1 MKRLLTL
8 SVFLFLCS
16 YAICQSVTGAL
27 IGTVTD
33 ASGTL
38 AGAKVE
44 AVNVATGIVSAA
56 VTNHSGIYRLPSM
69 PAGTYTLKI
78 SAQGFKSVEIKDA
91 HLVLNQTLRND
102 VELAVGAVNE
112 TIDVAPEA
120 GTTTTDSPS
129 IATVTD
135 SKALVELP
143 ANGRTISAIL
153 ATAPGNSGDGSDSNP
168 KISGSQH
175 WGGTSFQ
182 VNGVS
187 YDDRG
192 NGGGSYAYSTSLTTQ
207 PSLDTIQDVKI
218 ESNAAKAEYASS
230 VAVVMTTKGGTNK
243 FHGTAFEFN
252 RNSVVAANEYFAKVV
267 GTQRLP
273 FNRNEFGGTIGGPIV
288 RDHTFF
294 FFSIERF
301 TQRQQRQGIFTVPT
315 DAQRTG
321 QFTTAIR
328 NPYTGTNFANN
339 KIPDSMLNA
348 KFQAILQLVPRA
360 NTSFATSNLQQPRAT
375 NLDLTRYSGKL
386 EHNFKAKNKLAFDAN
401 WAESGL
407 YFVNLGYPVQ
417 YGNYSDAGF
426 QTKSGALTYTRIL
439 SSSMVNEFRA
449 SYYTMRST
457 RLGQNINYD
466 GSQLFPGLY
475 PHEIGGIPIFSITS
489 YTRIGDSGGSRS
501 NPQMTQQYGDTFTW
515 NRGRHTIKAGAD
527 VQITKVSTNPGS
539 STTTLGYF
547 NFLSSRYTLNGLAN
561 ALMGLPTSTLRST
574 VSPSNV
580 IHQNRYGFYLQDDW
594 QVTPRLSLYYGLRYE
609 LQTEPTERYGGWTNF
624 DFNTGRLVIR
634 SVNGQLPSSAIP
646 SLVSAYPYI
655 TSEAAG
661 WGSDVLVADRKNF
674 APRFGFA
681 FRPFRTNDVI
691 LRGGYGIF
699 YNMPAIYQGIYQ
711 LGVSNPPFK
720 LTEQFNGG
728 TTPTISLDDPFA
740 TSPVV
745 SSNPVLYSVDR
756 ELHNTYSQQ
765 WNLTVE
771 NKLPGDVGLRISYVG
786 NRAIHAPYVNYDM
799 NRPRTLTAPV
809 NSSQSNQ
816 DFLPYQPYSNIYG
829 MRFTGTGFTNQLQ
842 VQGTRRFKN
851 SLYIQTNL
859 SWTKSLDDV
868 PDTGSPQDPYN
879 QHGDYG
885 NADGVRRIT
894 FYFTGGYNLP
904 LGRGK
909 LFFNHSNDFVNTLV
923 SGIRVTSVTRLL
935 SGAPYSILYTP
946 TAVNSYASRADLNPT
961 GGDPTTVANRT
972 ITNWINTNAFKAP
985 ATYGYGNAPRNM
997 MFGPGQKV
1005 VNLSVAKTTTLYDNV
1020 ALELRADAFNLTNS
1034 TNFAN
1039 PANTLN
1045 VAGFGVISATTID
1058 PRQMQFGAKVLF

>member
-1 MKRLLTL
+1 MKRLIAL
-8 SVFLFLCS
+8 SVTLFLT
-16 YAICQSVTGAL
+16 AFALCQSTTGTL
-27 IGTVTD
+27 IGTVSD
-33 ASGTL
+33 ASGVIP
-38 AGAKVE
+38 GAKVE
-44 AVNVATGIVSAA
+44 AINSGTGIVVASEA
-56 VTNHSGIYRLPSM
+56 NQEGIYRISNLV
-69 PAGTYTLKI
+69 AGTYTLKI
-78 SAQGFKSVEIKDA
+78 SAPGYKSVEIKNA
-91 HLVLNQTLRND
+91 HLVLNQTLRNN
-102 VELAVGAVNE
+102 VVLAVGGVTE
-112 TIDVAPEA
+112 TVEVHPDA
-120 GTTTTDSPS
+120 GVTTSDSPS

-182 VNGVS
+182 VNGVN

-230 VAVVMTTKGGTNK
+230 VAVVMTTKGGTNS

-252 RNSVVAANEYFAKVV
+252 RNMAVSANEYFAKLL
-267 GTQRLP
+267 GTPRLP

-288 RDHTFF
+288 RNHTFF

-321 QFTTAIR
+321 QFTTTIK
-328 NPYTGTNFANN
+328 NPYTGTNFPNN

-348 KFQAILQLVPRA
+348 KFQAILALVPHA
-360 NTSFATSNLQQPRAT
+360 NTSFATSNLKQPRAN
-375 NLDLTRYSGKL
+375 NLDLNRYSGKL
-386 EHNFKAKNKLAFDAN
+386 DHTFNARNKISFDAN

-407 YFVNLGYPVQ
+407 YYVNLGYPVQ

-426 QTKSGALTYTRIL
+426 QTKSGALTYTRVL

-457 RLGQNINYD
+457 RLGQNTNFD
-466 GSQLFPGLY
+466 GRTLFPGLY
-475 PHEIGGIPIFSITS
+475 PHEIGGIPIFSMTS
-489 YTRIGDSGGSRS
+489 YTRIGDVGGSRS
-501 NPQMTQQYGDTFTW
+501 NPQMTQQYGDTFLW

-547 NFLSSRYTLNGLAN
+547 NFLSSRYTGNGLGN
-561 ALMGLPTSTLRST
+561 ALLGIPTSTLRST
-574 VSPSNV
+574 ASPSNV
-580 IHQNRYGFYLQDDW
+580 IHQNRYGFYVQDDW
-594 QVTPRLSLYYGLRYE
+594 QVMPRLSLYYGLRYE
-609 LQTEPTERYGGWTNF
+609 LQTEPTERFGGWTNF
-624 DFNTGRLVIR
+624 DFNTGSLIIR
-634 SVNGQLPSSAIP
+634 SVGGQLPSSAIP
-646 SLVSAYPYI
+646 SLVAAYPYK
-655 TSEAAG
+655 TSEAVG

-681 FRPFRTNDVI
+681 FRPFSTNDVV

-720 LTEQFNGG
+720 LTQQYNGG

-740 TSPVV
+740 TSPIVTA
-745 SSNPVLYSVDR
+745 NPVLYSVDR
-756 ELHNTYSQQ
+756 NLHNTYSQQ
-765 WNLTVE
+765 WNLSLE
-771 NKLPGDVGLRISYVG
+771 NKLPGAVGLRISYVG

-799 NRPRTLTAPV
+799 NRPRTLAAPT
-809 NSSQSNQ
+809 SPTQTNQ

-842 VQGTRRFKN
+842 VQGTRRFNN
-851 SLYIQTNL
+851 SLYLQTNL

-868 PDTGSPQDPYN
+868 PDTGSPQNPYN
-879 QHGDYG
+879 QRGDYG
-885 NADGVRRIT
+885 NADGVRKIT
-894 FYFTGGYNLP
+894 FYFTGGYELP
-904 LGRGK
+904 FGRGK
-909 LFFNHSNDFVNTLV
+909 MFLNNRGDFVSRLV
-923 SGIRVTSVTRLL
+923 GGIRVTSVTKLL
-935 SGAPYSILYTP
+935 SGAPYSVLYTS
-946 TAVNSYASRADLNPT
+946 TAVNAYASRADINPA
-961 GGDPTTVANRT
+961 GGDPNTVPNRSL
-972 ITNWINTNAFKAP
+972 TNWINVNAFKAP
-985 ATYGYGNAPRNM
+985 ATYGYGNSARNM
-997 MFGPGQKV
+997 LFGPGQKI
-1005 VNLSVAKTTTLYDNV
+1005 VNLSVAKTTPLYEKV
-1020 ALELRADAFNLTNS
+1020 SLELRADAFNLTNS

-1039 PANTLN
+1039 PANSLN
-1045 VAGFGVISATTID
+1045 VAGFGVVSATATD
-1058 PRQMQFGAKVLF
+1058 PRQLQFGAKVLF

>member
-1 MKRLLTL
+1 MKRLLAL
-8 SVFLFLCS
+8 SVYLFLS
-16 YAICQSVTGAL
+16 AFAYCQT
-27 IGTVTD
+27 TT
-33 ASGTL
+33 GTL
-38 AGAKVE
+38 VGSVLDAQGIVVGADVE
-44 AVNVATGIVSAA
+44 AINQATGIVSA
-56 VTNHSGIYRLPSM
+56 VKTNRDGIYRFNNML
-69 PAGTYTLKI
+69 AGTYTLKV
-78 SAQGFKSVEIKDA
+78 SATGYKTVEIKDA

-102 VELAVGAVNE
+102 IALVVGGVTETVEVRP
-112 TIDVAPEA
+112 DA
-120 GTTTTDSPS
+120 GVTTTDSPS

-135 SKALVELP
+135 SKTLVELP
-143 ANGRTISAIL
+143 SNGRTISAII

-182 VNGVS
+182 VNGVT

-243 FHGTAFEFN
+243 FHGTLFEFN
-252 RNSVVAANEYFAKVV
+252 RNSVVGANEYFAKLL
-267 GTQRLP
+267 GTARLP
-273 FNRNEFGGTIGGPIV
+273 YNRNEFGGTVGGPIV

-294 FFSIERF
+294 FFSFERF
-301 TQRQQRQGIFTVPT
+301 SQRQQRQGIFTVPT

-321 QFTTAIR
+321 QFTTTIR
-328 NPYTGTNFANN
+328 NPYTLTNFPGN

-348 KFQAILQLVPRA
+348 KFQAILALVPRA
-360 NTSFATSNLQQPRAT
+360 NTTFATSNLKQPRAT
-375 NLDLTRYSGKL
+375 NLDLNRYSGKL
-386 EHNFKAKNKLAFDAN
+386 DHNFNSKNRIAFDAN

-407 YFVNLGYPVQ
+407 YFVNLGYPVE

-426 QTKSGALTYTRIL
+426 QTKSAALTYTRVL

-457 RLGQNINYD
+457 RLGQNTSYD
-466 GSQLFPGLY
+466 GSKLFPGLY
-475 PHEIGGIPIFSITS
+475 PHEIGGIPIFSMTN

-501 NPQMTQQYGDTFTW
+501 NPQMTQQYGDTFSW
-515 NRGRHTIKAGAD
+515 SRGRHTIKAGAD
-527 VQITKVSTNPGS
+527 LQITKVSTNPGS

-547 NFLSSRYTLNGLAN
+547 NFLSSRYTLNGLGN

-580 IHQNRYGFYLQDDW
+580 IHQNRYGLYLQDDW
-594 QVTPRLSLYYGLRYE
+594 QIMPRLSLYYGLRYE
-609 LQTEPTERYGGWTNF
+609 LQTQPTERFGGWTNF
-624 DFNTGRLVIR
+624 DFATGSLVIR

-646 SLVSAYPYI
+646 SLVSAYPFK
-655 TSEAAG
+655 TSEAIG
-661 WGSDVLVADRKNF
+661 WGSDVLVSDKKNF
-674 APRFGFA
+674 APRIGFA
-681 FRPFRTNDVI
+681 FRPFTTSDVI
-691 LRGGYGIF
+691 VRGGYGIF

-720 LTEQFNGG
+720 LTQQYNGG

-745 SSNPVLYSVDR
+745 TANPVLYSVDR
-756 ELHNTYSQQ
+756 NLHNTYSQQ

-771 NKLPGDVGLRISYVG
+771 NKLAGDVGLRISYVG
-786 NRAIHAPYVNYDM
+786 NRAVHAPYVNYDM
-799 NRPRTLTAPV
+799 NRPRTLQAPI
-809 NSSQSNQ
+809 SQTQSNQ

-829 MRFTGTGFTNQLQ
+829 MRFTGGGFTNQLQ

-851 SLYIQTNL
+851 SLYLQTNL
-859 SWTKSLDDV
+859 SWTKSLDNV

-879 QHGDYG
+879 PRGDYG

-894 FYFTGGYNLP
+894 FYFTGGYELP
-904 LGRGK
+904 FGRGK
-909 LFFNHSNDFVNTLV
+909 RWLNNKNTFVSNLIG
-923 SGIRVTSVTRLL
+923 GIRMTSVTKLL
-935 SGAPYSILYTP
+935 SGAPYSILYTS
-946 TAVNSYASRADLNPT
+946 TAVNSYASRADLNPL
-961 GGDPTTVANRT
+961 GGEPTTVANRS
-972 ITNWINTNAFKAP
+972 ITNWINVNAFKTP
-985 ATYGYGNAPRNM
+985 GTYSYGNSPRNM
-997 MFGPGQKV
+997 LFGPGQKMV
-1005 VNLSVAKTTTLYDNV
+1005 SLSVAKTTSLYEGV
-1020 ALELRADAFNLTNS
+1020 SLELRADAFNLTNS

-1039 PANTLN
+1039 PANSLN
-1045 VAGFGVISATTID
+1045 VAGFGVISATATD
-1058 PRQMQFGAKVLF
+1058 PRQLQFGAKILF